1 MRITLIQLH
10 DGYHEMSGRYPLGLG
25 YIMAPLLAAGHEVEV
40 IDFKFTYHSEA
51 EIADK
56 LRRIQAD
63 LIGLSGLIS
72 SYGYLKQVT
81 RYLKQVHP
89 QVPLVLGGPMHFAL
103 EPLILQHNPLDAL
116 CLGEGEDTLL
126 EMVQALEHNR
136 DWRDIPG
143 LWLKTGDQTF
153 KTPPRSQT
161 EDLDTIL
168 YPAWEHLSPRTY
180 RFDPYSGQE
189 RPMSIL
195 ASRGCPSSCDFCA
208 RITLERSIRYRSV
221 GHVLHEIKT
230 LYHDYGVRQFTFV
243 DEYFTANMRW
253 VKQLCE
259 ALVAENLPDLI
270 WHASS
275 RVRLFDD
282 DTYDLLYASGC
293 RNLSFGVE
301 TANPEILKLYSKRQ
315 DPQLTRTIFQK
326 LRKRGIRMN
335 FLLIAGAFDE
345 TEATLMETAS
355 LLMTH
360 ASPARFFYLTP
371 LPGTPI
377 YRRAQAEGKLPDEDA
392 YLERLSFWD
401 NSFTERPTLNL
412 TRYSDREFIQIK
424 ERVEQDTWKMHQLR
438 NQVGLFGL
446 HLLYLWQRAAAAD
459 ELAARASAW
468 RQQLQATLSELHALA
483 ARYPGQPIDLPAFR
497 LPDGAPPLPLP
508 PSPPQGADLMAL
520 AERLQQRYGL
530 WGEQLWAALLQ
541 LPERQFL
548 AILKPQGLTQHF
560 PQLAADLLSMAQV
573 AAYAEGTLSLPLS
586 LAPAQSA

>member
-81 RYLKQVHP
+81 RYLKQLHP
-89 QVPLVLGGPMHFAL
+89 HVPLVLGGPMHFAL

-126 EMVQALEHNR
+126 EMVQALEQNR

-143 LWLKTGDQTF
+143 LWLKEGEQTH

-161 EDLDTIL
+161 DDLDTIL
-168 YPAWEHLSPRTY
+168 YPAWEHLSPQTY

-221 GHVLHEIKT
+221 AHVLHEIKT
-230 LYHDYGVRQFTFV
+230 LYHQYGVRQFTFV

-259 ALVAENLPDLI
+259 ALVAEKLPGLI

-275 RVRLFDD
+275 RVRLLDD

-301 TANPEILKLYSKRQ
+301 TANLEILKLYSKRQ

-335 FLLIAGAFDE
+335 FLLIAGAFDD

-355 LLMTH
+355 LLMPH

-401 NSFTERPTLNL
+401 NTFTERPTLNL
-412 TRYSDREFIQIK
+412 TRYSDREWIQIK

-438 NQVGLFGL
+438 NQIGLFGQN
-446 HLLYLWQRAAAAD
+446 LLRLWRTAAAKG
-459 ELAARASAW
+459 ELLPQAQSW
-468 RQQLQATLSELHALA
+468 RQQIQATLAGISALE
-483 ARYPGQPIDLPAFR
+483 ARYPAQPIDLPAFR
-497 LPDGAPPLPLP
+497 LPDGALPLPLP
-508 PSPPQGADLMAL
+508 PAPAEGTDLL
-520 AERLQQRYGL
+520 SQAEQLQQRYGL
-530 WGEQLWAALLQ
+530 WGERFWEQCLELSEAA
-541 LPERQFL
+541 FL
-548 AILKPQGLTQHF
+548 ACVQANGLDLRF
-560 PQLAADLLSMAQV
+560 PQLAEDELKMAQIN
-573 AAYAEGTLSLPLS
+573 AYAQGTLIMASVPT
-586 LAPAQSA
+586 AITA